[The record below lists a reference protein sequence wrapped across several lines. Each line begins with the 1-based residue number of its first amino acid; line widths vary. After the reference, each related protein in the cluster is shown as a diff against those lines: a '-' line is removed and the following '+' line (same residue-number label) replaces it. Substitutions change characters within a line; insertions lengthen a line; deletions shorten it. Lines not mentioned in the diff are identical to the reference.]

1 MLHNL
6 VPLLLLDELA
16 GGWIE
21 DHTESCSSTP
31 STDFVSES
39 RHSGSASRISLGN
52 TASLMLCKMRPHP
65 TNSNG
70 RGPQHGPHL
79 GQEHMILSGD
89 CSLNLAILVLTKKVT
104 YVAQPCHVA
113 PLLRTGRRIDQRP
126 YGILS
131 FYTLYR
137 LRFRITTFRVVL
149 KNFFG

>member
-16 GGWIE
+16 GGCFE

-39 RHSGSASRISLGN
+39 QHSGSSSRISLGN

-104 YVAQPCHVA
+104 YYVAQPCPVA
-113 PLLRTGRRIDQRP
+113 HLRRTGRRMDRRP
-126 YGILS
+126 YGIL
-131 FYTLYR
+131 FIVTLYR
-137 LRFRITTFRVVL
+137 LRF
-149 KNFFG
+149 

>member
-16 GGWIE
+16 GGCFE

-39 RHSGSASRISLGN
+39 HYSGSVSKISLSLGN
-52 TASLMLCKMRPHP
+52 TASLMMHKMRPHP

-113 PLLRTGRRIDQRP
+113 PLLRTGRRMDRRP
-126 YGILS
+126 YGIL
-131 FYTLYR
+131 FIVTLYR
-137 LRFRITTFRVVL
+137 LRF
-149 KNFFG
+149 